1 MFGEETFDPEKYKE
15 EMERAKYEA
24 EMKAAAEEQAKMA
37 NAQSSSASSEKTGI
51 EKRIREGKDDKVFK
65 DIAKP
70 TKDLSSILA
79 QRLAA
84 MEALKVKP
92 NDPDALSELYEAQKQ
107 VTMWAESKNKPG
119 QFTGTTGA
127 KILSKGELTLGVQ
140 AWAKQSQ
147 FTNAPK
153 VSGGF
158 GEYMMR
164 KMGWSEGEG
173 LGKDRSGDVDPLTLD
188 IKLDMKG
195 LMAQEEAMKRRG
207 KGNVLTLTGCK
218 DLSGK
223 HPVSALLELCTR
235 RRWGPPSFS
244 QVKAD

>member
-37 NAQSSSASSEKTGI
+37 NAQSLSASSEKTGI

-127 KILSKGELTLGVQ
+127 KILNK
-140 AWAKQSQ
+140 
-147 FTNAPK
+147 
-153 VSGGF
+153 
-158 GEYMMR
+158 
-164 KMGWSEGEG
+164 
-173 LGKDRSGDVDPLTLD
+173 
-188 IKLDMKG
+188 
-195 LMAQEEAMKRRG
+195 
-207 KGNVLTLTGCK
+207 
-218 DLSGK
+218 
-223 HPVSALLELCTR
+223 
-235 RRWGPPSFS
+235 
-244 QVKAD
+244 